1 MKKLVLIVAVFV
13 LIPAGVIIALYFRSG
28 FAFGIDS
35 EHPLGQIGKLEQ
47 QLIRAGLVKD
57 EAKLN
62 SLTKLFLGQ
71 QVLYYGDEKTL
82 GGGDYEDFIT
92 VVSDTEGVVEE
103 FKARFRPLATQA
115 RDLSGLT
122 VRVLSR
128 LYWKSVGGGKID
140 FQAGKGGLFGLSENP
155 EMAEFSTTRVSGR
168 WVRSPEVET
177 LEIGMK

>member
-1 MKKLVLIVAVFV
+1 MKKLVLIVTDLV
-13 LIPAGVIIALYFRSG
+13 LIPAAVLVTVYFRSG

-115 RDLSGLT
+115 RDLSGLR

-128 LYWKSVGGGKID
+128 LYWKSIGGGKSD
-140 FQAGKGGLFGLSENP
+140 FQPGKGGLFGLSKNA

-168 WVRSPEVET
+168 WVRLAEYET
-177 LEIGMK
+177 LEIEMR